1 MATVRTIVTVPVTL
15 PVAAS
20 GTSEV
25 PTFEEIVVVT
35 VPFAKLRFRALAGDH
50 TRSDITVA

>member
-35 VPFAKLRFRALAGDH
+35 VPFAKVLKFAK
-50 TRSDITVA
+50 VAKVCL